1 MMLPRIGVIAGHGVE
16 SATWR
21 DHTQLPVDYDWRI
34 IETTSTVSPHDLSG
48 FVWLWKPSLPAEQYD
63 AERAGLQEWVC
74 SILGHR
80 ENQLIPIVLAAV
92 EPLHE
97 LNDEAKEQALGWLK
111 SVQAMLK
118 KTYHQQLQGWVPTA
132 LTDQSRVMLQAD
144 RPDSGQHLADAI
156 TRLRTTIVLW
166 QGRIR
171 RQAERCLA
179 VGLVLIG
186 LYVTLLLMTIPWKPR
201 EQVIARTMN
210 PVSWTHNEWNYHL
223 KDCHKL
229 LQSVEGRPFEKLTP
243 AEQARFTEHLRWL
256 PISLDWLQQKRST
269 REVIRLRGQ
278 VSELLSTMEGLI
290 DAWTTTPATSLVE
303 QAALQATS
311 RQLLDGVFEPRP
323 PPTTLHQAAQRYWV
337 NERAITVQIL
347 KGILSQETSL
357 LVRLAEV
364 RVTLQKGILKTEYYR
379 VHAPELKNAWLQEL
393 NTSQAWL
400 EKLLAKPAASITIEE
415 LRKEDTPTLLREA
428 AKVE

>member
-1 MMLPRIGVIAGHGVE
+1 MMLPRIGIIAGHGID
-16 SATWR
+16 AAAWR
-21 DHTQLPVDYDWRI
+21 KHTQLPEAYDWRI

-48 FVWLWKPSLPAEQYD
+48 FVWLWKPSLPVEQQN
-63 AERAGLQEWVC
+63 AERAGLKEWVR

-80 ENQLIPIVLAAV
+80 ANHLIPIVVAAV
-92 EPLHE
+92 EPLSD
-97 LNDEAKEQALGWLK
+97 LNDETREQALGWLK
-111 SVQAMLK
+111 SVQTMLK
-118 KTYHQQLQGWVPTA
+118 KTYHQELQGWVPAA

-144 RPDSGQHLADAI
+144 RPHLGQHLADAI

-166 QGRIR
+166 QTRIR

-201 EQVIARTMN
+201 EQVTARTMN

-223 KDCHKL
+223 KDCRNL

-290 DAWTTTPATSLVE
+290 DIWTTTPAASLVE
-303 QAALQATS
+303 QAALQVTS

-323 PPTTLHQAAQRYWV
+323 PPTTLHQAAKRHWV
-337 NERAITVQIL
+337 NERAITVQL
-347 KGILSQETSL
+347 LRGILSQKAPL
-357 LVRLAEV
+357 PIRLAEV
-364 RVTLQKGILKTEYYR
+364 NTAVQKCIEQAESCR

-400 EKLLAKPAASITIEE
+400 EKLLAKPAASIIIEE
-415 LRKEDTPTLLREA
+415 LRKDDTPTLIRAA
-428 AKVE
+428 AKTE

>member
-1 MMLPRIGVIAGHGVE
+1 MMLPRIGIIAGHGVD
-16 SATWR
+16 AAVWR
-21 DHTQLPVDYDWRI
+21 EHTQLPATYDWRI
-34 IETTSTVSPHDLSG
+34 IETTSSVSPHDLSG
-48 FVWLWKPSLPAEQYD
+48 FVWLWKPSLPVEQHN
-63 AERAGLQEWVC
+63 AERVGLQEWVR

-80 ENQLIPIVLAAV
+80 ENHLIPIVLAAV
-92 EPLHE
+92 EPLSE
-97 LNDEAKEQALGWLK
+97 LNEEAKEQALGWLK

-118 KTYHQQLQGWVPTA
+118 KTYHKELQGWVPAA

-156 TRLRTTIVLW
+156 TRLRTTIVHW
-166 QGRIR
+166 QARIR

-179 VGLVLIG
+179 VGLMLIG

-201 EQVIARTMN
+201 EQVTARTMN
-210 PVSWTHNEWNYHL
+210 PVSWTHQEWNYHL
-223 KDCHKL
+223 KDCRNL
-229 LQSVEGRPFEKLTP
+229 LTSVEGRPFEKLTP

-256 PISLDWLQQKRST
+256 PISLDWLQQKRAT
-269 REVIRLRGQ
+269 REVIRLRSQ
-278 VSELLSTMEGLI
+278 VSELLSVMEGMVE
-290 DAWTTTPATSLVE
+290 AWTTTPAASLVE
-303 QAALQATS
+303 QVALQATS

-323 PPTTLHQAAQRYWV
+323 PPTTLHQAAKRYWV
-337 NERAITVQIL
+337 NERAITVQLL
-347 KGILSQETSL
+347 KGILSQKTAL
-357 LVRLAEV
+357 PIRLAEV
-364 RVTLQKGILKTEYYR
+364 NTALLKSIEQAESCR

-400 EKLLAKPAASITIEE
+400 EKLLAKPAVSISIEE